1 MDDNRVPYIV
11 FEGEMARHERTIKRL
26 VIALIISISLI
37 FISNIAWLWFFNQ
50 FDITSEDIIVDGT
63 QQGNAN
69 FIGEDGMSGRRGRA
83 ANGRFVS
90 RDGSD
95 MARQLRSMMNEAPD
109 EQTRRELQ
117 RVVEK
122 MENM

>member
-37 FISNIAWLWFFNQ
+37 FISNVAWLWFFNQ

-69 FIGEDGMSGRRGRA
+69 FIGEDGVIN
-83 ANGRFVS
+83 NGRGEIQE
-90 RDGSD
+90 DG
-95 MARQLRSMMNEAPD
+95 AE
-109 EQTRRELQ
+109 E
-117 RVVEK
+117 
-122 MENM
+122 